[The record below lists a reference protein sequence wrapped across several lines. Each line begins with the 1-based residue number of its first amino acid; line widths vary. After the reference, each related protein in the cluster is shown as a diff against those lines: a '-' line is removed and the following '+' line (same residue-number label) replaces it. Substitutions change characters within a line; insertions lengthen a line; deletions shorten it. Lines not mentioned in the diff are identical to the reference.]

1 MPKHAVSNH
10 PVLAHARKWYA
21 QQVAWRRHLH
31 QHPELSNQE
40 IETTAFIKSQLKK
53 LGIKTLPLK
62 GMKTGVLAHITG
74 AHPGPTVALRGDI
87 DALAVEE
94 RTGLPYASKVP
105 GRMHACGH
113 DLHTATVLGAA
124 AILNEMRSDL
134 HGNVRLLFQ
143 PSEEMP
149 PGGASRMIAAGA
161 IKDVDM
167 IVAVHTD
174 PHLAVGKIGLRDG
187 AAMASVYDFD
197 VIIHGIGGH
206 AASPHLAVDAIT
218 TAAEVVEGIQKIVS
232 RETGPMA
239 PALITFGQVVGG
251 TARNVIADRV
261 TLSAT
266 ARTLSATTLKRLPRL
281 IRRTVSGICQARGA
295 RFEIVEIASYP
306 GLWNHPKVNRL
317 VERSFQTM
325 FGNASIVEVEG
336 ILGGEDFACYLQQV
350 PGAWVRVGVMNKK
363 LKADK
368 PWHSPEFRVDEE
380 SIFYGTVMLVAAALE
395 FTHQRTA

>member
-1 MPKHAVSNH
+1 MRRPADPNTAVPELARRWH
-10 PVLAHARKWYA
+10 PR
-21 QQVAWRRHLH
+21 QVNWRRHLH
-31 QHPELSNQE
+31 QHPELSDRE

-53 LGIKTLPLK
+53 LKIKTLPLK
-62 GMKTGVLAHITG
+62 GMKTGVLAQVTG
-74 AHPGPTVALRGDI
+74 AHPGPTMALRADI

-94 RTGLPYASKVP
+94 RTGLTYASKTP

-124 AILNEMRSDL
+124 AILNDMSSNL

-149 PGGASRMIAAGA
+149 PGGAPRMIVAGA
-161 IKDVDM
+161 LKDVDL
-167 IVAVHTD
+167 ILAVHTD
-174 PHLAVGKIGLRDG
+174 PHLPVGKIGLRDG

-197 VIIHGIGGH
+197 VIIHGTGGH

-218 TAAEVVEGIQKIVS
+218 TAAEVVEAIQKIVS
-232 RETGPMA
+232 RETSPMA
-239 PALITFGQVVGG
+239 PSLITFGQIEGG

-261 TLSAT
+261 TMSAT
-266 ARTLSATTLKRLPRL
+266 ARTLSATTLKRLPGL
-281 IRRTVSGICQARGA
+281 IRRTVSGICGARGA
-295 RFEIVEIASYP
+295 RFEVNEIASYP
-306 GLWNHPKVNRL
+306 GLWNHPKANRL
-317 VERSFQTM
+317 VERSYRGL
-325 FGNASIVEVEG
+325 FGKGSTVEVEG

-380 SIFYGTVMLVAAALE
+380 AIYYGTAMLVAATLDYL
-395 FTHQRTA
+395 QL